1 MLKEHHL
8 YRFAEFTI
16 DPVAKVLFRDGAPV
30 QMTRKAVETLL
41 VLVEHPGQVLTKEE
55 IMSAVWPDRVV
66 EEGNLAQN
74 IAVIRKTLGAA
85 KGSPAYIAT
94 FPGRGYR
101 LEGPV
106 SAGQVTTAPPA
117 ESPAAPAIESVPAA
131 PKQITRWPLIS
142 IAALVVAVIVIGFL
156 ATRRPAVDSLASLP
170 VIAAT
175 RLPGKEY
182 QPAISPDGQ
191 SIAFLWVEE
200 SSNVPAVW
208 MVKRGETSPRQV
220 SQPGRHYSSPAWS
233 SDSRE
238 LAYLGLGKGG
248 TEILVSSVSGGHE
261 RLITTLTPPDYGF
274 DNRLLDWSPDGKLLV
289 VSHAPAPGRPPLLML
304 VSVAS
309 GETQSLT
316 HPVPDVAGDID
327 PRFSPDGK
335 RVSFIRL
342 LHRSRQEIFSLPVGG
357 GEPVQMTRLGRRISS
372 HDWLHDGRTILASSD
387 HAGEFR
393 LWRLSADRAESA
405 PAPKPVNI
413 RGEFPIQLS
422 VARKSEALVYSM
434 LHQDRNI
441 WRLDLEDRTWKRV
454 IASTMQDASP
464 VYSPTGDRI
473 AFRSDRSGEEQL
485 WVASAGGSN
494 PVQITHGNVKPSVG
508 RWAPDGRS
516 LVFNDPQT
524 SEIYLVALE
533 SSGAVVKKLGATGVH
548 PVFSTDGAWVFAGG
562 AKLVRIP
569 VGGGPPVTIADT
581 RGEAL
586 STSRDGNYL
595 YFVREPNDTA
605 LWRIALSG
613 ATAPEKVLEG
623 IVPGC
628 TSCWSLA
635 PDGVYYLGVR
645 EDSFDRQA
653 VFFRSFD
660 GKGPPRLIAE
670 YPQPLWPLGS
680 GPFSLSPD
688 RRYLLCVRVDPSNTD
703 AMLVVPFR

>member
-1 MLKEHHL
+1 MLKEHTQ
-8 YRFAEFTI
+8 YKFAEFAI
-16 DPVAKVLFRDGAPV
+16 DPVAKVLFRDGVPV

-41 VLVEHPGQVLTKEE
+41 VLVEHSGQVLTKEE
-55 IMSAVWPDRVV
+55 IMSAVWPGRVV
-66 EEGNLAQN
+66 EEANLAQN
-74 IAVIRKTLGAA
+74 IAVIRRTLNAA
-85 KGSPAYIAT
+85 KGSPAHIET

-106 SAGQVTTAPPA
+106 TTAHLAPA
-117 ESPAAPAIESVPAA
+117 VRDEPVQPSGAAPAAPPNPRSSRLAA
-131 PKQITRWPLIS
+131 VLVIAAVVILAVLFLALRWASAPSPGALQIT
-142 IAALVVAVIVIGFL
+142 
-156 ATRRPAVDSLASLP
+156 
-170 VIAAT
+170 AAT

-191 SIAFLWVEE
+191 TIAFLWVEE
-200 SSNVPAVW
+200 SSSAPAVW
-208 MVKRGETSPRQV
+208 IVKRGGATPRAV
-220 SQPGRHYSSPAWS
+220 SRPGLHHSSPAWS

-238 LAYLGLGKGG
+238 LAYLRVG
-248 TEILVSSVSGGHE
+248 TAATEVLVASVSDGRE
-261 RLITTLTPPDYGF
+261 RVIATLTPPDYGF
-274 DNRLLDWSPDGKLLV
+274 DNRLLAWSPDGKWLA
-289 VSHAPAPGRPPLLML
+289 VSHSPAPGRPPALLL

-309 GETQSLT
+309 GAAQRLT
-316 HPVPDVAGDID
+316 NPGPEAAGDVD

-342 LHRSRQEIFSLPVGG
+342 LHRSRQEIFAVPAGG
-357 GEPVQMTRLGRRISS
+357 GEPVQITRLGRRISS
-372 HDWLHDGRTILASSD
+372 HDWARDGKTIVAATG

-393 LWRLSADRAESA
+393 LSHLPVERTER
-405 PAPKPVNI
+405 PASPRPIDI

-422 VARKSEALVYSM
+422 IAREADALVYSM

-441 WRLDLEDRTWKRV
+441 WRLDLEDRSWKRI
-454 IASTMQDASP
+454 IASTTQDASP
-464 VYSPTGDRI
+464 VYSPDGGRI

-485 WVASAGGSN
+485 WIANADGSN

-508 RWAPDGRS
+508 RWSPDGRS

-524 SEIYLVALE
+524 SDIYTVALE
-533 SSGAVVKKLGATGVH
+533 STGAVLRKTGTQGVH
-548 PVFSTDGAWVFAGG
+548 PVFSADGQWIFAGG
-562 AKLVRIP
+562 SKLIRFP
-569 VGGGPPVTIADT
+569 AAGGPAATLADL

-586 STSRDGNYL
+586 AASADGRFV

-605 LWRIALSG
+605 LWRVPLEGPAQ
-613 ATAPEKVLEG
+613 PERVLEG

-635 PDGVYYLGVR
+635 PNGVYYLGAH

-660 GKGPPRLIAE
+660 RKGAARLIAD

-703 AMLVVPFR
+703 AMLVAPFR